1 MKQVEG
7 LFVGLST
14 IDIEYLV
21 EKLPPA
27 NTKSFSTDFAI
38 HAGGPAYN
46 AAIAFSFLGGK
57 AVVLSAVG
65 HGKLS
70 PVVRDDA
77 DAYQVRIIDAA
88 PRAMELPVSSVF
100 VEAKSGDRTLVS
112 NSSAAGKPEAL
123 PDNVLDD
130 ISPSILLWDTF
141 YPELAV
147 EVFKRFQ
154 GCGVPV
160 VLDGEI
166 WTPGI
171 EALLPNVDV
180 AICAERFLPPGAS
193 KGSEVFE
200 ALRQVG
206 VRRIAITRGER
217 PILYFDGESSG
228 QIDVAKIQAV
238 DTLAAGDI
246 FHGAFS
252 YFYARGSGFVTA
264 LEKAGEAATLSCKH
278 FGPRSWMRS
287 GEGSTVREQISES
300 ARHDG
305 KVAETV
311 RSPARP

>member
-21 EKLPPA
+21 EKLPPT

-46 AAIAFSFLGGK
+46 GAIAFSFLGGE

-88 PRAMELPVSSVF
+88 PQAKELPISSVI
-100 VEAKSGDRTLVS
+100 VEAKSGNRTLIS
-112 NSSAAGKPEAL
+112 NSAAVGGLEAL
-123 PDNVLDD
+123 SDNALADNAQADDALDE

-141 YPELAV
+141 YPELAT

-154 GCGVPV
+154 GCGAPV
-160 VLDGEI
+160 ILDGEN
-166 WTPGI
+166 WTQDI

-180 AICAERFLPPGAS
+180 AICSERFFPPGATEV
-193 KGSEVFE
+193 SEIFE

-206 VRRIAITRGER
+206 VGQIAITRGER
-217 PILYFDGESSG
+217 PILYFDGESPG
-228 QIDVAKIQAV
+228 QIDVSKIRAV

-252 YFYARGSGFVTA
+252 YLYARGNSFVTA
-264 LEKAGEAATLSCKH
+264 LEKAGEVATISCKH

-287 GEGSTVREQISES
+287 SEGTLSSLSDFKKSIL
-300 ARHDG
+300 
-305 KVAETV
+305 
-311 RSPARP
+311 